1 MAPSHL
7 RGALN
12 ILFQLSV
19 TIGILAAQLINYGTQ
34 HFYWGWRVSLGC
46 AIVPA
51 IILFIGSLTLPGA
64 LQLSHIFAAVIH
76 TGTILVACT
85 RARSW
90 SRRCPCTHGVSPV
103 CGRHRRQV
111 HIASCPQSQRAE
123 WLAPRVQSR
132 RTR

>member
-1 MAPSHL
+1 MAPPHL

-64 LQLSHIFAAVIH
+64 AQL
-76 TGTILVACT
+76 
-85 RARSW
+85 
-90 SRRCPCTHGVSPV
+90 PV
-103 CGRHRRQV
+103 GRLKPNIWCEPWMV
-111 HIASCPQSQRAE
+111 RAE
-123 WLAPRVQSR
+123 PLQAATKTWGS
-132 RTR
+132 

>member
-1 MAPSHL
+1 MDHRERVWARVSAVVLSEAVLPTRQFRLRRRCSYCVHPSRAQACTLFNSEMAPPHM

-64 LQLSHIFAAVIH
+64 LADACWLPELSD
-76 TGTILVACT
+76 
-85 RARSW
+85 
-90 SRRCPCTHGVSPV
+90 VSD
-103 CGRHRRQV
+103 
-111 HIASCPQSQRAE
+111 I
-123 WLAPRVQSR
+123 
-132 RTR
+132 

>member
-1 MAPSHL
+1 MAPPHL

-64 LQLSHIFAAVIH
+64 AQLPAAS
-76 TGTILVACT
+76 
-85 RARSW
+85 RAQD
-90 SRRCPCTHGVSPV
+90 HM
-103 CGRHRRQV
+103 GRHGLQ
-111 HIASCPQSQRAE
+111 P
-123 WLAPRVQSR
+123 
-132 RTR
+132 